1 MTTKPRIYLDH
12 AATSWP
18 KCTSV
23 IQAMTDFMR
32 DCGAA
37 AGRGGYAS
45 AAAADRIVTTTR
57 RQIAALVGA
66 ESTNSISL
74 HSNGTTALNAAIHGV
89 LKQGDHVVTCA
100 AEHNSVLRPL
110 HCLQQRGEIKLTIV
124 PVDQSGKVDPQQLL
138 DATRPNTRMVT
149 LTHASN
155 VTGAVQPVAE
165 IATALRDRST
175 LFLCDAAQTFGT
187 LPIDV
192 DGIDL
197 LAAPGHKASGG
208 PLGTGFLYV
217 ATQIEDQVE
226 PSIQGGTGSQSE
238 SLEMPINMPS
248 KLEPGNLNVPALAG
262 WSVALKEVMD
272 DGIETRQRQ
281 AIQLSNQL
289 HDALSGMPG
298 LRVYG
303 ERDQLPI
310 ASISIDGLTPSDA
323 AVVLDSEY
331 GIETRAGLHCAGA
344 IHSFLG
350 SQDQGTLRISAG
362 HETKTSDIT
371 KATEAL
377 QSITGMMQSLE

>member
-18 KCTSV
+18 KSVAV

-57 RQIAALVGA
+57 RRIAALVGA
-66 ESTNSISL
+66 ESTKSISL

-110 HCLQQRGEIKLTIV
+110 HCLHQRGEIQLTIV
-124 PVDQSGKVDPQQLL
+124 PVDRAGKVDPQQLL
-138 DATRPNTRMVT
+138 DATQPSTRLVT

-155 VTGAVQPVAE
+155 VTGAVQPIAE
-165 IATALRDRST
+165 IAAAIRDRPT

-187 LPIDV
+187 LPINV

-217 ATQIEDQVE
+217 ASQIEDQVAA
-226 PSIQGGTGSQSE
+226 SIQGGTGSQSE
-238 SLEMPINMPS
+238 SLEMPTTMPS

-262 WSVALKEVMD
+262 WSVALKLIQDE
-272 DGIETRQRQ
+272 GIETRQRQ
-281 AIQLSNQL
+281 AIQLSGHL
-289 HDALSGMPG
+289 HDALSEITG
-298 LRVYG
+298 LHVYG

-310 ASISIDGLTPSDA
+310 ASVSINGLTPMDA
-323 AVVLDSEY
+323 AIVLDSEY
-331 GIETRAGLHCAGA
+331 GIETRAGLHCAGS
-344 IHSFLG
+344 IHSYLG

-362 HETKTSDIT
+362 HETKGSDIE

-377 QSITGMMQSLE
+377 QSMTAMMQALE